1 MQKKPESGEAK
12 EYQGVRLNKYIAGS
26 GKCSRREADELI
38 RTGRVRVNDKTVTEL
53 GTKVG
58 YKDKVMVDKDLIHGE
73 KKVYI
78 LLNKPK
84 DIITTTD
91 DPQGRK
97 TVLDII
103 KVPGN
108 QRVFPV
114 GRLDRNTTGVLLL
127 TNDGDLTSKLTHPK
141 YNIKKVYEVHLNKGL
156 KEEDMEKLSEGIELE
171 DGSFKIDKISFL
183 DPNNR
188 KELGLEIHSGRNRII
203 RRSFEF
209 LGYEVDKLDRVMFA
223 GLTKKNLPRGR
234 HRLLSPREASFLKMN
249 KPEK

>member
-1 MQKKPESGEAK
+1 MQKKPESKDSKDDLGI
-12 EYQGVRLNKYIAGS
+12 RLNKYIAGS

-38 RTGRVRVNDKTVTEL
+38 RTGRVMVNQKIVTEL

-58 YKDKVMVDKDLIHGE
+58 FKDKVMVDKELLHGE

-84 DIITTTD
+84 DVITTTD

-141 YNIKKVYEVHLNKGL
+141 YNVKKIYEIHLNKGL
-156 KEEDMEKLSEGIELE
+156 KEEDIEKLSQGIELE
-171 DGSFKIDKISFL
+171 DGLLKIDKISFL
-183 DPNNR
+183 DPNNH
-188 KELGLEIHSGRNRII
+188 KELGVEIHSGRNRII

-209 LGYEVDKLDRVMFA
+209 LGYEVIKLDRVMFA
-223 GLTKKNLPRGR
+223 GLTKKNLPRGK
-234 HRLLSPREASFLKMN
+234 HRILSSREASFLKMN
-249 KPEK
+249 RPEK

>member
-1 MQKKPESGEAK
+1 MPKRPDPKGSK
-12 EYQGVRLNKYIAGS
+12 DDNNIRLNKYIAAS

-38 RTGRVRVNDKTVTEL
+38 KTGRVRVNNKTVTEL
-53 GTKVG
+53 GIKVG
-58 YKDKVMVDKDLIHGE
+58 HLDKVMVDKDLIRGE

-84 DIITTTD
+84 DVITTTD

-114 GRLDRNTTGVLLL
+114 GRLDRNTTGVLLI
-127 TNDGDLTSKLTHPK
+127 TNDGELTSKLTHPK
-141 YNIKKVYEVHLNKGL
+141 YEIKKIYEIHLDKGL
-156 KEEDMEKLSEGIELE
+156 KDEDIEKLSEGIELE
-171 DGSFKIDKISFL
+171 DGSFKIDKVSFI
-183 DPNNR
+183 DPANR
-188 KELGLEIHSGRNRII
+188 KEIGVEIHSGRNRII
-203 RRSFEF
+203 RRTFES
-209 LGYEVDKLDRVMFA
+209 LGYEVMKLDRVMFA

-234 HRLLSPREASFLKMN
+234 HRVLSPREVGYLKMN
-249 KPEK
+249 KHEK